1 MTNTGNFSW
10 THESLAAHVHDPPL
24 SVGHHNVVGWSKV
37 LIYTRTSPTHYSL
50 ETGGQAT
57 YIKCHPK
64 KKYVKL
70 RFVHY
75 IIFNTDT
82 KLRWDYKYWIRLCG
96 WTFGPSEWI
105 RSIRILGTKYCN
117 IVSRIW
123 PPRST
128 ASSCLLLFFFSF
140 LFFWDRKPK
149 KNRTLRGGGSPQAR
163 HIFLET
169 RNCAIWFLPPIE
181 KVIVNTCLL

>member
-1 MTNTGNFSW
+1 M
-10 THESLAAHVHDPPL
+10 
-24 SVGHHNVVGWSKV
+24 

-50 ETGGQAT
+50 ESGGQAT

-64 KKYVKL
+64 KKHVKL

-105 RSIRILGTKYCN
+105 RSIRILGTKNCN

-128 ASSCLLLFFFSF
+128 TSSCLLLFFFSF

-149 KNRTLRGGGSPQAR
+149 KKPHFEGRRIPSGTPYLLGNTELCHLVSSTYREGNSKHMSLIVSHGLFILVWCFKSMLR
-163 HIFLET
+163 F
-169 RNCAIWFLPPIE
+169 
-181 KVIVNTCLL
+181 